1 METFK
6 KQLSEDMKEAMRA
19 KDSLRLN
26 TLRSITSA
34 ITVAE
39 KNAPG
44 KTLNHIDMLS
54 TMAKQ
59 RKQSIEAYTNAGNTE
74 LADTEAKELAII
86 ESYMPKMMS
95 ETELAL
101 ALEVMILNMN
111 IQLTQK
117 EMGKVIAQFRTTYPG
132 QDMGVVSNMIKSRLV

>member
-111 IQLTQK
+111 IELTQK

>member
-19 KDSLRLN
+19 KDFLRLN
-26 TLRSITSA
+26 TLRSIIST

-44 KTLNHIDMLS
+44 KALNHIDMLS

-74 LADTEAKELAII
+74 LANTEAKELAII
-86 ESYMPKMMS
+86 ESYMPKTMN
-95 ETELAL
+95 EAELAT
-101 ALEVMILNMN
+101 ALDATIASMGIE
-111 IQLTQK
+111 LTQK
-117 EMGKVIAQFRTTYPG
+117 EMGKVIAQFRTAYPG
-132 QDMGVVSNMIKSRLV
+132 QDMGVVSSMIKSRLV

>member
-44 KTLNHIDMLS
+44 KALNHIDMLS

-59 RKQSIEAYTNAGNTE
+59 RKQSIEAYTNAGNME

-86 ESYMPKMMS
+86 ESYMPKTMN
-95 ETELAL
+95 EAELAT
-101 ALEVMILNMN
+101 ALDATIASMGIE
-111 IQLTQK
+111 LTQK
-117 EMGKVIAQFRTTYPG
+117 EMGKVIAQFRTAYPG
-132 QDMGVVSNMIKSRLV
+132 QDMGVVSSMIKSRLA